1 MAASAASAPPSPTRA
16 ARHEDLAHQSRG
28 RPLTEPERGLAAA
41 LERIFATG
49 EHDFDKVAEALQRD
63 GVPRPS
69 GAAGA
74 WTAAVLEDELK
85 TINASLDAAY
95 AEHGFGP

>member
-1 MAASAASAPPSPTRA
+1 MAAAVSHA
-16 ARHEDLAHQSRG
+16 ELAHQSRG
-28 RPLTEPERGLAAA
+28 RQLTDLEQNLAIA

-49 EHDFDKVAEALQRD
+49 EHDFDGVARELQEQ

-69 GAAGA
+69 GAGDP
-74 WTAAVLEDELK
+74 WTAASLETELQ